1 MATSTPQT
9 FWTEEDIISRYTR
22 ADGLRDGEL
31 IAAPEVL
38 TRQAGISIPV
48 AMTRAVWGGYVSP
61 HYLEKMPDQDE
72 IGRLWDLLWM
82 LRSGAMRSRG
92 SSVIIFRVAFELLRE
107 KARAS
112 GIVYIRGGEI
122 VELKA
127 VCGPG
132 DDCEPVIT
140 VMLPAED

>member
-1 MATSTPQT
+1 MTTSTSQT
-9 FWTEEDIISRYTR
+9 FWTEEDIISQYTR

-38 TRQAGISIPV
+38 SRQAGISIPV
-48 AMTRAVWGGYVSP
+48 ALTRAVWGEYVSP

-82 LRSGAMRSRG
+82 LRLAAMRSRG

-107 KARAS
+107 KARAN
-112 GIVYIRGGEI
+112 GIVHIRGGEI
-122 VELKA
+122 IDLKA

-132 DDCEPVIT
+132 DNCEPVIT
-140 VMLPAED
+140 VMLPGED

>member
-1 MATSTPQT
+1 MTTSTPSP

-22 ADGLRDGEL
+22 ADSLQDGEL
-31 IAAPEVL
+31 IEAPDNL

-48 AMTRAVWGGYVSP
+48 AMTRAVWAGYISP
-61 HYLEKMPDQDE
+61 YYLDKMPDQDE

-82 LRSGAMRSRG
+82 LRLAAIKSRG
-92 SSVIIFRVAFELLRE
+92 SSVIIFQVAFELLRE
-107 KARAS
+107 KARAT
-112 GIVYIRGGEI
+112 GIVYIRDREI

-140 VMLPAED
+140 VMLPGED

>member
-1 MATSTPQT
+1 MTTSTPLP

-22 ADGLRDGEL
+22 AEALNDGEL
-31 IAAPEVL
+31 IAAPEGL
-38 TRQAGISIPV
+38 TRQAGISVPV
-48 AMTRAVWGGYVSP
+48 AFTRAAWYQYIEPS
-61 HYLEKMPDQDE
+61 YLPEMPDQDLT
-72 IGRLWDLLWM
+72 GRLWDLLWM
-82 LRSGAMRSRG
+82 LRMSANRSRS

-107 KARAS
+107 KARAN
-112 GIVYIRGGEI
+112 GIVHIRGGEI